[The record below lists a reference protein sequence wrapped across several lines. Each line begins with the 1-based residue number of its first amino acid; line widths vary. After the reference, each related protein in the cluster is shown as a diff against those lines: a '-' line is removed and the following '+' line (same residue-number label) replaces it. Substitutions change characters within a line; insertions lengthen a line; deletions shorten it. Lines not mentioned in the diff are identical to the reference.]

1 MRALRESAGVSLRQ
15 AEARSGWGRG
25 TLSQVE
31 NGKARPSRT
40 LVEWYEQAFDADGL
54 LLSTYAEARG
64 AHRSEYRDSPAP
76 HVLDGDAF
84 ECANPLLPVGA
95 LVRAGRTVT
104 VGWTLHNTGTVSWT
118 GRQLRR
124 VGAHAA
130 AQLLGSPRAV
140 DLPDC
145 PPSGTVDARIEVT
158 APATP
163 GTLAAYW
170 QIVDARSRPCFPIA
184 HLLCTVLVVR

>member
-31 NGKARPSRT
+31 NGKARPSRA
-40 LVEWYEQAFDADGL
+40 LVEWYETAFGADGL
-54 LLSTYAEARG
+54 LLSAYAEARG
-64 AHRSEYRDSPAP
+64 AHRTERRAAP
-76 HVLDGDAF
+76 PLHLTDGDAF
-84 ECANPLLPVGA
+84 ECANPLLPSGA

-104 VGWTLHNTGTVSWT
+104 LGWTLRNTGSAAWV
-118 GRQLRR
+118 GRRLRR

-130 AQLLGSPRAV
+130 AQLLTSLPAV
-140 DLPDC
+140 DLADC
-145 PPSGTVDARIEVT
+145 PPGGAVDARVEVT
-158 APATP
+158 TPSSP

-170 QIVDARSRPCFPIA
+170 QIVDAQDRPCFPVSRV
-184 HLLCTVLVVR
+184 LCTVLVVR